1 MPVIVRT
8 KRVCTCS
15 SYSDSELM
23 PVPRYNT
30 SERVGLMMM
39 VLVIVPSFAYVLFPL
54 SFFILFICYRIVSS
68 RVNQTDELNYF
79 LWLGVMG
86 PFKRQS
92 WLSVGYCTVS
102 SVAPCPGTSP
112 PLFPILIVTKNS
124 PIEYLGEG
132 NSTQIKISRK
142 ITINKP

>member
-1 MPVIVRT
+1 
-8 KRVCTCS
+8 
-15 SYSDSELM
+15 M

-79 LWLGVMG
+79 L
-86 PFKRQS
+86 
-92 WLSVGYCTVS
+92 
-102 SVAPCPGTSP
+102 
-112 PLFPILIVTKNS
+112 
-124 PIEYLGEG
+124 
-132 NSTQIKISRK
+132 
-142 ITINKP
+142 